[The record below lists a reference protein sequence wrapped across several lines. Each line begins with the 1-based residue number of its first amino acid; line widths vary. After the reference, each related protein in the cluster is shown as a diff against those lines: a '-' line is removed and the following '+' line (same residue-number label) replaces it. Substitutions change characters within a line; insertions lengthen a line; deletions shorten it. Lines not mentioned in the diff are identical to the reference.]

1 MKIKNLLLAVTAIVA
16 FAMTVTAQTIPSY
29 VPTNGLVGWWPFNG
43 NANDE
48 SGNGNNGTV
57 NGATLTTDRNGNSGK
72 AYSFD
77 GVNDFIRCNQAGPT
91 GNPTITINFWL
102 SSTQTTYGHLIGYG
116 NNAASGQDVR
126 IFINGNCSNS
136 IAFDTYDNQKGK
148 STTFSG
154 SWDFYSIIY
163 NGSIGNNTTVS
174 SFYKNGVLMGTECFN
189 VNISSTNISSLLPIT
204 FGRYHGSAQ
213 TGYYN
218 GSLDDI
224 TIYNRILTQQEILQ
238 LYTAPCVSSSSSYN
252 LTIPSTSLPYT
263 WNGLIFTN
271 SGSQT
276 AHLTN
281 AKGCDSLATLNLIVN
296 YSIPNYVPTNG
307 LVGYWPFNGNA
318 NDESGNGNHGIVN
331 GATLTTDRNGLLNKS
346 FEFNGNN
353 ITVAHNNSLNISN
366 SFSVCFWYL
375 SNSNYFAQDLLMKGP
390 DNVPNIWLIRQ
401 HTYSINPNVDFAF
414 KTNSNVGVGMGFPYP
429 PINTWSF
436 VVATVENN
444 ILRIFQNGVLK
455 NSLSNVSIPSVINN
469 NYNLTIGTLQ
479 YSFSGKIDDIAIYNR
494 ALTQQE
500 ITTLYTGTAPCASS
514 SSNFNLTIPSSS
526 LPYTWNGLTFNNN
539 GSQTAILTNAKGCD
553 SLATLNLT
561 VNYSIP
567 NYVPTNGLVGWWPF
581 NGNAN
586 DESGNGNHGTVNGAT
601 LTTDRNGVAGK
612 AYSFVGLNNNIKIDY
627 NFFNNGSVEWSISS
641 WYFLNQLGNSNN
653 GNSSHPLFNTSPH
666 NGLGFGLNWGNSSK
680 YSIFLGDG
688 SPSVSWNSLFNNKSN
703 QNVFLNSWHFV
714 TIVRSGSKIKLY
726 IDGQQDIEWQTSNL
740 LTPYLYKM
748 YFGAGDPLNTNEVLN
763 GKLDDIAIY
772 NRALTQTEIAQLYT
786 NCVATTSTTNL
797 TIPSTSLPYI
807 WNGLTF
813 NSTASQTKHLTN
825 AVGCD
830 SSVTLNLTVIN
841 TALPPYLPANGL
853 VAWYPFNGNAND
865 ESGNGNNATVN
876 GAILVGDR
884 FGDSTNA
891 YSFDGLDDFISS
903 SPNLPINS
911 APRSVVSWFKTNTIY
926 INTSQYN
933 HVQCINGWGSST
945 SGKVIFPQHI
955 VAPSGKAWFETGS
968 SSNSI
973 YSNNSVNN
981 FQWHQI
987 VTTYNGSGTSIKLYI
1002 DGLLQDSTNNLIL
1015 NTYNS
1020 NFIIGNAPWA
1030 NIPFRGLIDDVA
1042 IYNRALTSSEIT
1054 SLYNS
1059 SQNTINLNLTTF
1071 LEGSYSGNSSMTATL
1086 NKVNA
1091 SISNSI
1097 ADSIIVE
1104 LHESTSPYAT
1114 MYSSNGVLNTNGTAS
1129 IAFPNSAIGSSYYI
1143 AIKHRNAIET
1153 WSAAP
1158 VAISN
1163 HTFYNFTTS
1172 ASQAYGN
1179 NLSNMGDGVF
1189 GMYSGDINQDGSI
1202 DFNDYPDLDIA
1213 NNSGV
1218 LGYNVNDLNG
1228 DASVDFNDYP
1238 ILDINSNNGIIVM
1251 RP

>member
-1 MKIKNLLLAVTAIVA
+1 MKIKNLLLAATAIVA

-29 VPTNGLVGWWPFNG
+29 
-43 NANDE
+43 
-48 SGNGNNGTV
+48 
-57 NGATLTTDRNGNSGK
+57 
-72 AYSFD
+72 
-77 GVNDFIRCNQAGPT
+77 I
-91 GNPTITINFWL
+91 
-102 SSTQTTYGHLIGYG
+102 
-116 NNAASGQDVR
+116 
-126 IFINGNCSNS
+126 
-136 IAFDTYDNQKGK
+136 
-148 STTFSG
+148 
-154 SWDFYSIIY
+154 
-163 NGSIGNNTTVS
+163 
-174 SFYKNGVLMGTECFN
+174 
-189 VNISSTNISSLLPIT
+189 
-204 FGRYHGSAQ
+204 
-213 TGYYN
+213 
-218 GSLDDI
+218 
-224 TIYNRILTQQEILQ
+224 
-238 LYTAPCVSSSSSYN
+238 
-252 LTIPSTSLPYT
+252 
-263 WNGLIFTN
+263 
-271 SGSQT
+271 
-276 AHLTN
+276 
-281 AKGCDSLATLNLIVN
+281 
-296 YSIPNYVPTNG
+296 PTNG
-307 LVGYWPFNGNA
+307 LVGY
-318 NDESGNGNHGIVN
+318 
-331 GATLTTDRNGLLNKS
+331 
-346 FEFNGNN
+346 
-353 ITVAHNNSLNISN
+353 
-366 SFSVCFWYL
+366 
-375 SNSNYFAQDLLMKGP
+375 
-390 DNVPNIWLIRQ
+390 
-401 HTYSINPNVDFAF
+401 
-414 KTNSNVGVGMGFPYP
+414 
-429 PINTWSF
+429 
-436 VVATVENN
+436 
-444 ILRIFQNGVLK
+444 
-455 NSLSNVSIPSVINN
+455 
-469 NYNLTIGTLQ
+469 
-479 YSFSGKIDDIAIYNR
+479 
-494 ALTQQE
+494 
-500 ITTLYTGTAPCASS
+500 
-514 SSNFNLTIPSSS
+514 
-526 LPYTWNGLTFNNN
+526 
-539 GSQTAILTNAKGCD
+539 
-553 SLATLNLT
+553 
-561 VNYSIP
+561 
-567 NYVPTNGLVGWWPF
+567 WPF

-612 AYSFVGLNNNIKIDY
+612 AYSFNGVSNWIDAINAGPTGTGITLSYWFKSNQTSLGGIFCYGGNNWGTQFEILHNYWSAQTTGPCHGPALHNSGSLVSFNSNQFLNNNFHHVVLILPQ
-627 NFFNNGSVEWSISS
+627 NASSV
-641 WYFLNQLGNSNN
+641 
-653 GNSSHPLFNTSPH
+653 
-666 NGLGFGLNWGNSSK
+666 
-680 YSIFLGDG
+680 
-688 SPSVSWNSLFNNKSN
+688 NSLY
-703 QNVFLNSWHFV
+703 
-714 TIVRSGSKIKLY
+714 TY
-726 IDGQQDIEWQTSNL
+726 IDGSLINNYCSFANYGAPAPNIGSDYPIRIGKNINYGNGTVYFNGTLDDIAIYNRALTQTEITALYISVSPCTPTSSTSSLTIPSTSLPYTWNGLTFNAAGSQTKTLTNVGGCDSTATLNLTVINTALPSYLPANGLVGYWPFNGNANDESGNGNHGILLNGVTLSTDRLLNLNSSYTIDGIDGLNKGIKIPVNLIGTEYTTSLWFMISDSTKGGGTSSQAIICAEPFGVMGCGFNHPYYPNNMGSCIGDSYNWNICTGGMSNTWQLQNKQSWHL
-740 LTPYLYKM
+740 LTIIKTFVEYKYYIDGILKRTQSIGPSNSVFISEFYL
-748 YFGAGDPLNTNEVLN
+748 GAIRISSGEVFK

-772 NRALTQTEIAQLYT
+772 NRALTQTEITQLYT
-786 NCVATTSTTNL
+786 NCIATTSSTNL
-797 TIPSTSLPYI
+797 TIPSTSLPYT

-813 NSTASQTKHLTN
+813 NAAGSQTKTLTN
-825 AVGCD
+825 VGGCD
-830 SSVTLNLTVIN
+830 STATLNLTVIN
-841 TALPPYLPANGL
+841 TALPSYLPANGL
-853 VAWYPFNGNAND
+853 VGWWPFNGNAND

-945 SGKVIFPQHI
+945 SGKVIFPQNI

-1059 SQNTINLNLTTF
+1059 SQNTIKLNLTAF
-1071 LEGSYSGNSSMTATL
+1071 LEGSYTGSSMTATP
-1086 NKVNA
+1086 NIINA
-1091 SISNSI
+1091 AIPNSI

-1104 LHESTSPYAT
+1104 LHASTSPYAT

-1158 VAISN
+1158 VTISN
-1163 HTFYNFTTS
+1163 HTIYNFTTA

-1202 DFNDYPDLDIA
+1202 DFSDYPDLDIA

-1238 ILDINSNNGIIVM
+1238 LLDINSNNGIIAM